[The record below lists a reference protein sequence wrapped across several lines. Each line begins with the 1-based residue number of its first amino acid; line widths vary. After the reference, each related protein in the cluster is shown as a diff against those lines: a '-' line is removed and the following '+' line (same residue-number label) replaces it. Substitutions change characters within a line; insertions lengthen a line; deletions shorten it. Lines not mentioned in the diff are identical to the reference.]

1 MSRRIAS
8 GDGVNW
14 ALYSHVVL
22 TYGLMLV
29 STELIP
35 FTVQQRHR
43 DNGEQADGGGGG
55 RKRSLC
61 KTTQFAYILSVL
73 KSREIWRNSMAG
85 WCLVRSVS
93 RPRHVDCDDRQHHQD
108 RDGRKPDRRPAVR
121 HAGVHRRATRSTLS
135 SGGAGGRRGQLPQ
148 GAQNSRVKIV
158 YH

>member
-1 MSRRIAS
+1 MGIILPCRANIWVNVGFYRADSIYSATETQRQRRASR
-8 GDGVNW
+8 W
-14 ALYSHVVL
+14 W
-22 TYGLMLV
+22 
-29 STELIP
+29 
-35 FTVQQRHR
+35 
-43 DNGEQADGGGGG
+43 GGG

-85 WCLVRSVS
+85 WCFMRSVS